1 MTRPRDDDAHLRALL
16 KQQLR
21 RISALWPLTPS
32 NEALDEYARML
43 WGFTDAEITAGFD
56 HVIDTHAEAFAPK
69 PAHFRNAV
77 AARARFDA
85 RVQHSAHAH
94 RSDGCLVDA
103 PSSSRMAAT
112 RLNTPERRGLGVSD
126 VTTSASKSCA
136 HWIPPSNCTTKPR
149 SHNSCNAKR
158 SAPCGSPRQRSS
170 LSCVP

>member
-69 PAHFRNAV
+69 PAHFRTAVGQVAKARRNIGPTEAELVAADQSTLPPPAPDLAAIERWAADPKNAAIVEAQIDHITESWDV
-77 AARARFDA
+77 AARQ
-85 RVQHSAHAH
+85 QHRHIMRSTAMRLCYERAH
-94 RSDGCLVDA
+94 
-103 PSSSRMAAT
+103 P
-112 RLNTPERRGLGVSD
+112 RLKVLP
-126 VTTSASKSCA
+126 
-136 HWIPPSNCTTKPR
+136 
-149 SHNSCNAKR
+149 
-158 SAPCGSPRQRSS
+158 
-170 LSCVP
+170 